1 MIKNIFYLLGRKSF
15 FGGFLILL
23 GSLILIFLELASLG
37 SIPLFIGFYIDPNNL
52 LVKFPLL
59 GSFLD
64 KNFFDLSNRSVF
76 LGIILFSIFLI
87 KNLYSLLYIFFNELY
102 YAELKRKVSS
112 DLLKKYLNLDINF
125 HKENNSSLLNR
136 NIILESKVA
145 VSYINFFIRFVKD
158 LLLSFTILVVLIVIN
173 PIPTIIIV
181 TFFLNLY
188 YSLLLYN

>member
-76 LGIILFSIFLI
+76 LGYNFIFDIFNKESLFFVVYFL
-87 KNLYSLLYIFFNELY
+87 
-102 YAELKRKVSS
+102 
-112 DLLKKYLNLDINF
+112 
-125 HKENNSSLLNR
+125 
-136 NIILESKVA
+136 
-145 VSYINFFIRFVKD
+145 
-158 LLLSFTILVVLIVIN
+158 
-173 PIPTIIIV
+173 
-181 TFFLNLY
+181 
-188 YSLLLYN
+188 